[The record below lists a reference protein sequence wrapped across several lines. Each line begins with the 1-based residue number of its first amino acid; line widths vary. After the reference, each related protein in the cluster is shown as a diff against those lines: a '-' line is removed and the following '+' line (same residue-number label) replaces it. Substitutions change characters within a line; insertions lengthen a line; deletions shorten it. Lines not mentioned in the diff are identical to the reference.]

1 MPNMAYIKITSKQL
15 LKKINIVNAERYNM
29 KSGFYIF
36 LTTMGFIGLIAL
48 VLYNSLDYLI
58 LNPHMTRA
66 EYIILTFK
74 SGRILLYGLFATIA
88 ALGWLGV
95 SRK

>member
-1 MPNMAYIKITSKQL
+1 MQHGEIKK
-15 LKKINIVNAERYNM
+15 M

-48 VLYNSLDYLI
+48 ALYNSLDYLI
-58 LNPHMTRA
+58 LNSHMTRA

-74 SGRILLYGLFATIA
+74 SGRILLYGLFAMIA
-88 ALGWLGV
+88 ALGWSGIF
-95 SRK
+95 RE